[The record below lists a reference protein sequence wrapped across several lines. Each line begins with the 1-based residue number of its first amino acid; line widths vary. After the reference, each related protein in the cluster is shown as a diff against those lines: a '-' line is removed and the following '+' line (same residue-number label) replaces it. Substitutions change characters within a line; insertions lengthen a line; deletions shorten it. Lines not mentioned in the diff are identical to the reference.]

1 LIGAA
6 AAWGLA
12 TASSKR
18 AVEEIP
24 PLTLFPI
31 QLAVSLLALTLVVA
45 LGGSRLEMPSR
56 VRALAWLGVVNP
68 GFAYAIGLIA
78 LSQISASLSVLLWAT
93 EPLLILGL
101 AVLVLKERV
110 SQRFA
115 AASAVAVGG
124 VTLIA
129 FQTESSGTLLGSV
142 LTLVGVLACAVY
154 TIAAKRLL
162 VDTAALGGLI
172 VQQLAALAF
181 SVVVLAVSSLWFD
194 VFPER
199 VSATAWASAFI
210 SGVLY
215 YAAGF
220 WLYLIGLRMT
230 SAAVAGSFLNLIPFF
245 GIAAGFILLD
255 ETFSVREWLGAG
267 LIVAAMTLVLRHQ
280 DQEAARLPLGSDS
293 GRG

>member
-1 LIGAA
+1 
-6 AAWGLA
+6 
-12 TASSKR
+12 
-18 AVEEIP
+18 
-24 PLTLFPI
+24 
-31 QLAVSLLALTLVVA
+31 
-45 LGGSRLEMPSR
+45 
-56 VRALAWLGVVNP
+56 
-68 GFAYAIGLIA
+68 
-78 LSQISASLSVLLWAT
+78 
-93 EPLLILGL
+93 
-101 AVLVLKERV
+101 
-110 SQRFA
+110 
-115 AASAVAVGG
+115 
-124 VTLIA
+124 
-129 FQTESSGTLLGSV
+129 
-142 LTLVGVLACAVY
+142 
-154 TIAAKRLL
+154 
-162 VDTAALGGLI
+162 
-172 VQQLAALAF
+172 
-181 SVVVLAVSSLWFD
+181 VLAVSSLWFD